1 MSPGDEGLE
10 LPPPQPPPLPPPFP
24 GFLQAVGLFA
34 LWIGVSLIVLIPF
47 AIIDHVRG
55 GAPHFA
61 THPGALGLATIASSM
76 TVFAVARRQ
85 TGRGWRVLWNESEPV
100 ATDVLWY
107 GSTLIFGLLMF
118 GVLTFLWLE
127 RGFPGVIPKIEYGFG
142 QSRAIAFIVIVI
154 VAPIC
159 EETIF
164 RGVFL
169 RGFADRYGFARGLML
184 SALLFAVAHGS
195 PARIPHTF
203 ALGCALGWLYHGTRS
218 LWVSI
223 AAHAL
228 NNLIAGVAILAGL
241 SGGTPATRKPAP
253 PFHPSELLLA
263 AFALA
268 AIGLSIWRLKLLFAA
283 PREETPPLPTAIE

>member
-1 MSPGDEGLE
+1 MSPGVEGLE
-10 LPPPQPPPLPPPFP
+10 QLQPQPPPLPPPFP

-34 LWIGVSLIVLIPF
+34 LWIGVSLVVLLPF
-47 AIIDHVRG
+47 FVIDQVRGDHV
-55 GAPHFA
+55 FA
-61 THPGALGLATIASSM
+61 THPASLGLATIASS
-76 TVFAVARRQ
+76 VSVLAVARRQ
-85 TGRGWRVLWNESEPV
+85 TGRSWRVLWNESEPV
-100 ATDVLWY
+100 PLDVLWF

-127 RGFPGVIPKIEYGFG
+127 RGFPGIVPKLEYGFG
-142 QSRAIAFIVIVI
+142 QSRLIAFLVIVVI
-154 VAPIC
+154 APIC
-159 EETIF
+159 EETVF

-169 RGFADRYGFARGLML
+169 RGFVERYGFAKGLML

-228 NNLIAGVAILAGL
+228 NNLIAGIAILAGL
-241 SGGTPATRKPAP
+241 SAGSSGPRKPAP
-253 PFHPSELLLA
+253 PFHPSELGLA
-263 AFALA
+263 AFALL
-268 AIGLSIWRLKLLFAA
+268 AIGLSIWRLSLLFAA
-283 PREETPPLPTAIE
+283 SREGTPPPPTAIE